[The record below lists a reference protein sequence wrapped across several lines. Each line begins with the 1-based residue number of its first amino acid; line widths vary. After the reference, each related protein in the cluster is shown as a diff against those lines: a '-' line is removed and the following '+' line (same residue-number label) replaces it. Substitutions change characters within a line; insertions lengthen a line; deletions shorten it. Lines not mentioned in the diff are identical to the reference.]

1 MIGALSLAKS
11 LSDLFKEI
19 NEDVWE
25 VPTSYLAT
33 GRFLPLP
40 KPPGHRP
47 GGFGRAHGP
56 EYIEWASRACSGEW
70 DASKGNIVL
79 ANLILCR

>member
-25 VPTSYLAT
+25 VPTSYIAVGT
-33 GRFLPLP
+33 FLPVA
-40 KPPGHRP
+40 KPPGHTP
-47 GGFGRAHGP
+47 GAFVRAHGP
-56 EYIEWASRACSGEW
+56 EYIKWASRAHSGERG
-70 DASKGNIVL
+70 ASKANIVL
-79 ANLILCR
+79 ANFILCR

>member
-33 GRFLPLP
+33 GRFLPVA
-40 KPPGHRP
+40 K
-47 GGFGRAHGP
+47 GP

-70 DASKGNIVL
+70 DASKGDIVL